1 VHGQDDSPTFK
12 TSTQLVLVPVVV
24 KDRKGHVV
32 SGLKATDFFVTVD
45 KKSQTVAQFEEVSH
59 VGPAAVPKAVLKPGE
74 YSNARVA
81 KEPIGMT
88 IIMLDLVNT
97 PFVEQA
103 RARDQLIKFLAH
115 NFHPNQYVS
124 LLALTSSG
132 LRQIHD
138 FTNNS
143 DELLE
148 SVRGTQSEVNRAT
161 STDSEK
167 YLSTNVTNEALGP
180 SILGDQLHDL
190 VDQEF
195 REFRMTNQRQL
206 TLEAMV
212 QVAQAY
218 KATPGRKNLVWT
230 TAGFPFY
237 LYDPKSFASFTY
249 GRFQDYESVWR
260 RLNDANISV
269 YPVDVRGVF
278 DPLWDAQYS
287 PMNANFEQPGAQAA
301 LFDYWSTRNTM
312 SNFADATGGH
322 ACIGNNDMAGCY
334 ADVVDDASDYYLV
347 SFYLAPPLRTEGWH
361 ELKVKVNGSYHVRA
375 RRGFTISN
383 VAARTNPD
391 LEVVEALR
399 SPIENDGLPF
409 TVELGQ
415 PSPYTP
421 PPNVLNAST
430 AKKKPKVRQDRVAAA
445 VVPFKITIAKNALTV
460 DTDHQNRLRLRI
472 EAALITDQ
480 KEILSSFSKVA
491 EFNLS
496 PEGLQKFSSLE
507 FTYADSL
514 YAPSGTLRV
523 RFALL
528 DMVGNALGTVEAPLR
543 IPK

>member
-1 VHGQDDSPTFK
+1 M
-12 TSTQLVLVPVVV
+12 
-24 KDRKGHVV
+24 
-32 SGLKATDFFVTVD
+32 
-45 KKSQTVAQFEEVSH
+45 
-59 VGPAAVPKAVLKPGE
+59 LKPGE

-103 RARDQLIKFLAH
+103 RARDQLIKLLAR

-132 LRQIHD
+132 LRQIHE

-148 SVRGTQSEVNRAT
+148 AARSTQSEVNPAT
-161 STDSEK
+161 STESEK
-167 YLSTNVTNEALGP
+167 HLSTNVASDALGP

-237 LYDPKSFASFTY
+237 LYDPKSFATFTY

-287 PMNANFEQPGAQAA
+287 PINATFEQPGAQAA
-301 LFDYWSTRNTM
+301 LFDSWSTRNTM
-312 SNFADATGGH
+312 RNFADATGGN
-322 ACIGNNDMAGCY
+322 ACIGNNDMASCY
-334 ADVVDDASDYYLV
+334 ADVVDDANDYYLV
-347 SFYLAPPLRTEGWH
+347 NFYLAPELRTEGWH
-361 ELKVKVNGSYHVRA
+361 ELKVKVNGNYHVRA
-375 RRGFTISN
+375 RRGFTISK
-383 VAARTNPD
+383 VAVQPNPD

-415 PSPYTP
+415 PSPFTP
-421 PPNVLNAST
+421 PRNILNASSV
-430 AKKKPKVRQDRVAAA
+430 KKKRAVRQDRVAAA
-445 VVPFKITIAKNALTV
+445 VVPFKITVGKNALTV
-460 DTDHQNRLRLRI
+460 DTDHQNRLKLRI
-472 EAALITDQ
+472 EAALITDHR
-480 KEILSSFSKVA
+480 EILSSFSKVV

-496 PEGLQKFSSLE
+496 PKGLQTFSNLE

-543 IPK
+543 ISK